1 MKKIFNFSIEN
12 SFFKSEYSDIKLFL
26 NYTSKLQ
33 VVILLYQLSG
43 RDTYITDMNIC
54 ICKSVTPMREDLL
67 EVIAILDMSGS
78 MGGIQSDTIG
88 GFNAYLDQLKSNPDF
103 ETLMTLVF
111 FNNTNQTIFY
121 RKNVKEIGHI
131 TTKEYCPG
139 GGTALL
145 DALGFSIERLRTE
158 LSQTAEDQKPGQVS
172 FFVTTDGEENS
183 SKRFDNQKI
192 KKMVEQA

>member
-1 MKKIFNFSIEN
+1 
-12 SFFKSEYSDIKLFL
+12 
-26 NYTSKLQ
+26 
-33 VVILLYQLSG
+33 
-43 RDTYITDMNIC
+43 
-54 ICKSVTPMREDLL
+54 MREDLL

>member
-1 MKKIFNFSIEN
+1 
-12 SFFKSEYSDIKLFL
+12 
-26 NYTSKLQ
+26 
-33 VVILLYQLSG
+33 
-43 RDTYITDMNIC
+43 
-54 ICKSVTPMREDLL
+54 MREDLL

-183 SKRFDNQKI
+183 FKRFDNQKI